1 MLRDGHGHR
10 QVREITKTS
19 CRIRKASTGY
29 AQRPVLDDLQIDH
42 GNMREVMR
50 IPEEELKENS
60 SLPPAFFGDGVT
72 DLELP

>member
-1 MLRDGHGHR
+1 
-10 QVREITKTS
+10 
-19 CRIRKASTGY
+19 
-29 AQRPVLDDLQIDH
+29 
-42 GNMREVMR
+42 MR